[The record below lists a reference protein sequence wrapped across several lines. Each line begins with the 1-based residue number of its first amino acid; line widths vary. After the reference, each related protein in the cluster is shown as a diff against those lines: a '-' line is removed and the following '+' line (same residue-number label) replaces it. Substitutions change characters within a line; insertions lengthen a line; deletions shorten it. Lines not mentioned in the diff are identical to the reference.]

1 MKTVFKNGVYER
13 VDNEV
18 AETRV
23 NNQGWKFVSKSEWKT
38 NARPKPSE
46 KSLVESEKK
55 EKTLSKKALRRKKLG
70 ERQREAT
77 AVDRLM
83 TN

>member
-23 NNQGWKFVSKSEWKT
+23 NNQGWKFVPKSEWKT
-38 NARPKPSE
+38 NARPAVSE
-46 KSLVESEKK
+46 KSLVEQEKK
-55 EKTLSKKALRRKKLG
+55 ETTLSDKALRRKKLG
-70 ERQREAT
+70 EKQREGT
-77 AVDRLM
+77 MVDSWM
-83 TN
+83 AK